1 MMDRAAPNPSPVV
14 ARACRVHRFGGPE
27 AITTEDVEVPSPT
40 AGQARVRVSAAGV
53 GPWDAWIRAG
63 KSALPQPLPLT
74 LGADLAG
81 VIDAVGYGVSGL
93 AVGQRVFGTTNAR
106 FTGAYAETAIADA
119 GKLALKP
126 DNVSDVA
133 AAATP
138 VVAVT
143 AWQAVFEEAKLK
155 RGETVVIHGAAG
167 GVGAF
172 AVQLASAAGIHV
184 IGTAKASDIAFVLT
198 LGAEEA
204 IDYRT
209 EHFESQA
216 QNVDAVI
223 DLVGGETQARS
234 FGVLRRGGRLISTV
248 SPPDTVL
255 ASRSGVEAR
264 FFLVEVTTSRLERI
278 APMIASGLLS
288 ADVGVVLPL
297 ADARTAH
304 EMLDGSRPKPRGKI
318 VLSP

>member
-1 MMDRAAPNPSPVV
+1 M
-14 ARACRVHRFGGPE
+14 
-27 AITTEDVEVPSPT
+27 VPSPT
-40 AGQARVRVSAAGV
+40 AGQARLRVSAAGV

-63 KSALPQPLPLT
+63 KSAVPQPLPLT

-81 VIDAVGYGVSGL
+81 VIDAVGDGVSGF
-93 AVGQRVFGTTNAR
+93 AVGQRVFGATNAR

-119 GKLALKP
+119 GKLALRP

-184 IGTAKASDIAFVLT
+184 IGTAAASDIPFVLA
-198 LGAEEA
+198 LGAEAA
-204 IDYRT
+204 IDFQSER
-209 EHFESQA
+209 FESRA

-234 FGVLRRGGRLISTV
+234 FSVLRRGGRLISTV
-248 SPPDTVL
+248 SPPDPVL
-255 ASRSGVEAR
+255 ARRRGVKAG
-264 FFLVEVTTSRLERI
+264 FFLVDVTTTRLVRI
-278 APMIASGLLS
+278 AALLATGALS
-288 ADVGVVLPL
+288 ADVGAVLPL

-304 EMLDGSRPKPRGKI
+304 EMLDGSLPKPRGKI

>member
-1 MMDRAAPNPSPVV
+1 MMECVAPNPCPVV

-40 AGQARVRVSAAGV
+40 AGQARLRVSAAGV

-81 VIDAVGYGVSGL
+81 VIDAVGDGVSGF
-93 AVGQRVFGTTNAR
+93 AVGQRVFGATNGR
-106 FTGAYAETAIADA
+106 FTGAYAEIAIADA
-119 GKLALKP
+119 GRLAPKP

-184 IGTAKASDIAFVLT
+184 IGTAAASDIPFVLT
-198 LGAEEA
+198 RGAEVA
-204 IDYRT
+204 IDFQSER
-209 EHFESQA
+209 FESRA
-216 QNVDAVI
+216 QNVDGVI

-234 FGVLRRGGRLISTV
+234 FSVLRRGGRLISTV
-248 SPPDTVL
+248 SLPDPVL
-255 ASRSGVEAR
+255 ASRRGVEAG
-264 FFLVEVTTSRLERI
+264 FFLVDVTATRLERI
-278 APMIASGLLS
+278 AALLATGALS
-288 ADVGVVLPL
+288 ADVGAVLPL